1 MMQEYLSAGLGGGSE
16 PSETFVGV
24 VLSTGV
30 VVVDGALPVVVTAVV
45 VVETGTVVVTA
56 VVVVETGIVVDTAGS
71 WLVGV
76 DASSCSVSSS
86 IRSARTSISG
96 ESEPPQADPSNNK
109 EIRAVVWR
117 INEISRLELLPVKR
131 TEDRAL
137 VVSRAAV
144 ESAFHRFNRGIE
156 FMEHRYGWSRRSI
169 YDLGAGAAG

>member
-1 MMQEYLSAGLGGGSE
+1 MQEYLSAGLGGGSE

-30 VVVDGALPVVVTAVV
+30 VVVDGALPVVVTV
-45 VVETGTVVVTA
+45 

-71 WLVGV
+71 WLVAV

-131 TEDRAL
+131 TENRAL
-137 VVSRAAV
+137 VVSRAVV

-156 FMEHRYGWSRRSI
+156 FMEHRYGWNRRSI

>member
-1 MMQEYLSAGLGGGSE
+1 MQEYLSARLGGGSE
-16 PSETFVGV
+16 PSETLVVV

-45 VVETGTVVVTA
+45 VVA
-56 VVVVETGIVVDTAGS
+56 TGIVVDTAGS

-137 VVSRAAV
+137 VVSRAAM

-156 FMEHRYGWSRRSI
+156 FMEHRYGWNRRSI

>member
-1 MMQEYLSAGLGGGSE
+1 MQEYLSAGLGGGSE

-45 VVETGTVVVTA
+45 VVETG
-56 VVVVETGIVVDTAGS
+56 IVVDTAGS
-71 WLVGV
+71 WLVAV

-131 TEDRAL
+131 TENRAL
-137 VVSRAAV
+137 VVSRAVV

-156 FMEHRYGWSRRSI
+156 FMEHRYGWNRRSI

>member
-1 MMQEYLSAGLGGGSE
+1 MQEYLSAGLGGGSE

-45 VVETGTVVVTA
+45 VVA
-56 VVVVETGIVVDTAGS
+56 TGIVVDTAGS

>member
-1 MMQEYLSAGLGGGSE
+1 MQEYLSARLGGGSE
-16 PSETFVGV
+16 PSETLVVV

-45 VVETGTVVVTA
+45 VVA
-56 VVVVETGIVVDTAGS
+56 TGIVVDTAGS

-86 IRSARTSISG
+86 IRSSRTSISG

-109 EIRAVVWR
+109 QIRAVVWR
-117 INEISRLELLPVKR
+117 ISEISRLELLPVKR

-137 VVSRAAV
+137 VVSRAAM

-156 FMEHRYGWSRRSI
+156 FMEHRYGWNRRSI

>member
-1 MMQEYLSAGLGGGSE
+1 MMQEYLSARLGGGSE
-16 PSETFVGV
+16 PSETLVVV

-45 VVETGTVVVTA
+45 VVA
-56 VVVVETGIVVDTAGS
+56 TGIVVDTAGS

-86 IRSARTSISG
+86 IRSSRTSISG

-109 EIRAVVWR
+109 QIRAVVWR
-117 INEISRLELLPVKR
+117 ISEISRLELLPVKR

-137 VVSRAAV
+137 VVSRAAM

-156 FMEHRYGWSRRSI
+156 FMEHRYGWNRRSI

>member
-1 MMQEYLSAGLGGGSE
+1 MMQEYLSARLGGGSE
-16 PSETFVGV
+16 PSETLVVV

-45 VVETGTVVVTA
+45 VVA
-56 VVVVETGIVVDTAGS
+56 TGIVVDTAGS
-71 WLVGV
+71 WLVAV

-131 TEDRAL
+131 TENRAL
-137 VVSRAAV
+137 VVSRAVV

-156 FMEHRYGWSRRSI
+156 FMEHRYGWNRRSI

>member
-1 MMQEYLSAGLGGGSE
+1 MMQEYLSARLGGGSE
-16 PSETFVGV
+16 PSETLVVV

-45 VVETGTVVVTA
+45 VVA
-56 VVVVETGIVVDTAGS
+56 TGIVVDTAGS

-86 IRSARTSISG
+86 IRSSRTSISG

-131 TEDRAL
+131 TENRAL
-137 VVSRAAV
+137 VVSRAVV

-156 FMEHRYGWSRRSI
+156 FMEHRYGWNRRSI

>member
-1 MMQEYLSAGLGGGSE
+1 MQEYLSARLGGGSE
-16 PSETFVGV
+16 PSETLVVV

-45 VVETGTVVVTA
+45 VVA
-56 VVVVETGIVVDTAGS
+56 TGIVVDTAGS

-96 ESEPPQADPSNNK
+96 ESEPPQADPSNNN

-137 VVSRAAV
+137 VVSRAAM

-156 FMEHRYGWSRRSI
+156 FMEHRYGWNRRSI

>member
-1 MMQEYLSAGLGGGSE
+1 MQEYLSARLGGGSE
-16 PSETFVGV
+16 PSETLVVV

-45 VVETGTVVVTA
+45 VVA
-56 VVVVETGIVVDTAGS
+56 TGIVVDTAGS

-86 IRSARTSISG
+86 IRSSRTSISG

-109 EIRAVVWR
+109 QIRAVVWR
-117 INEISRLELLPVKR
+117 ISEISRLELLPVKR

-137 VVSRAAV
+137 VVSRAAM